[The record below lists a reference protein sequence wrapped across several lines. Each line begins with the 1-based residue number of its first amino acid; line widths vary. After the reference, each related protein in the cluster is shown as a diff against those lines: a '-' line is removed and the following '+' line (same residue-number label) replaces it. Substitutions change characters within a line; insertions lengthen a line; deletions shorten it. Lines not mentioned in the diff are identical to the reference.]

1 MLKRISIPSL
11 IFILFCISSVYA
23 FEGRLILHLVGIV
36 TPIDEG
42 IKVDGEKPYIYNDY
56 IVMENIVEEDKFII
70 EFLDEENA
78 KMTINKDGKEDT
90 VDFGKYSYENSTLS
104 VDISSGEEEIYIV
117 FNFNLKWMYKEG
129 GYGFSTIIYGNDIQ
143 SIGEAEV
150 GNRVVTEN
158 AGVFIFYHDIPENNT
173 NMDGVPMD
181 TLPYVFID
189 PE

>member
-1 MLKRISIPSL
+1 MKRLVCLVVL
-11 IFILFCISSVYA
+11 IFFNMASISA
-23 FEGRLILHLVGIV
+23 LEGKLILHLVGIV

-42 IKVDGEKPYIYNDY
+42 ITVDGENPYINNDY
-56 IVMENIVEEDKFII
+56 IVMENVVEENKFII

-104 VDISSGEEEIYIV
+104 VDISSDEEEIYIV

-181 TLPYVFID
+181 TLPYIYSE